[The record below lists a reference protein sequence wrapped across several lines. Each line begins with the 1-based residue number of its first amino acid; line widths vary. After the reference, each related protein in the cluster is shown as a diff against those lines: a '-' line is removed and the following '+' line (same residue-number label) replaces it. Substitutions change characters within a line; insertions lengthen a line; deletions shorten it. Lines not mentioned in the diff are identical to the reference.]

1 MQRELE
7 IILTRQLAS
16 YLATPAFI
24 VDPEGNLLFYND
36 PAEAL
41 LGHRFDET
49 GEMLAR
55 EWSTL
60 FSPTDAHGASL
71 PPDELPLL
79 IALRTRHP
87 SHREFWITGLDGA
100 RRHLV
105 VTALPLVGQAGR
117 VLGAMALFW
126 EGEEA
131 Q

>member
-7 IILTRQLAS
+7 IVLTRQLTS

-55 EWSTL
+55 EWSTM
-60 FSPTDAHGASL
+60 FAPTDEAGAAL
-71 PPDELPLL
+71 PPEELPLM
-79 IALRTRHP
+79 IALRTRMP
-87 SHREFWITGLDGA
+87 SHREFWITGLDGH

-117 VLGAMALFW
+117 FLGAIALFW
-126 EGEEA
+126 EGA
-131 Q
+131 GR

>member
-1 MQRELE
+1 MQREVE

-24 VDPEGNLLFYND
+24 VDPEGNLVFYND
-36 PAEAL
+36 AAEAM

-60 FSPTDAHGASL
+60 FSPTDVDGSPL

-79 IALRTRHP
+79 VALRTRLP
-87 SHREFWITGLDGA
+87 THREFWITGLDGA

-117 VLGAMALFW
+117 FLGAMALFW
-126 EGEEA
+126 EGA
-131 Q
+131 GR

>member
-24 VDPEGNLLFYND
+24 VDPEGTLLFYND

-49 GEMLAR
+49 GEMPAL

-60 FSPTDAHGASL
+60 FAPTDVDGVPL

-87 SHREFWITGLDGA
+87 AHREFWITGLDGA
-100 RRHLV
+100 RRRLV

-117 VLGAMALFW
+117 FLGAMALFW
-126 EGEEA
+126 EGAA

>member
-55 EWSTL
+55 EWSSNGS
-60 FSPTDAHGASL
+60 SPPRTPTARRC
-71 PPDELPLL
+71 
-79 IALRTRHP
+79 LRTSSRSSSRCAP
-87 SHREFWITGLDGA
+87 ATRRTGSSGSPGSTE
-100 RRHLV
+100 RGGIWR
-105 VTALPLVGQAGR
+105 
-117 VLGAMALFW
+117 
-126 EGEEA
+126 
-131 Q
+131 

>member
-1 MQRELE
+1 MQQELE
-7 IILTRQLAS
+7 VVLTRQLTS

-49 GEMLAR
+49 GEMPAV
-55 EWSTL
+55 EWTTM
-60 FSPTDAHGASL
+60 FAPTDSAGEAVS
-71 PPDELPLL
+71 PDKLPLV
-79 IALRTRHP
+79 IALRTRRPAH
-87 SHREFWITGLDGA
+87 SDFWITGLDGV
-100 RRHLV
+100 RRHLD

-117 VLGAMALFW
+117 FLGAIALFW
-126 EGEEA
+126 EGSS

>member
-49 GEMLAR
+49 GELLAR
-55 EWSTL
+55 EWATL
-60 FSPTDAHGASL
+60 FAPTDANGAAL
-71 PPDELPLL
+71 PAAELPLV
-79 IALRTRHP
+79 IAQRTRRP
-87 SHREFWITGLDGA
+87 AHREFWITGLDGT

-117 VLGAMALFW
+117 FLGTMALFW
-126 EGEEA
+126 EGAGE
-131 Q
+131 

>member
-7 IILTRQLAS
+7 IVLTRQLAS

-36 PAEAL
+36 PAEAI

-55 EWSTL
+55 EWTTM
-60 FSPTDAHGASL
+60 FAPTDAAGTAL
-71 PPDELPLL
+71 PPEELPLV
-79 IALRTRHP
+79 IALQTRRP
-87 SHREFWITGLDGA
+87 AHREFWIMGLDGV

-117 VLGAMALFW
+117 FLGALALFW
-126 EGEEA
+126 EGDGK
-131 Q
+131 

>member
-7 IILTRQLAS
+7 IVLTRQLTS

-55 EWSTL
+55 EWSTM
-60 FSPTDAHGASL
+60 FAPTDEAGAAL
-71 PPDELPLL
+71 PPEELPLL
-79 IALRTRHP
+79 IALRTRLP
-87 SHREFWITGLDGA
+87 SHREFWITGLDGT

-117 VLGAMALFW
+117 FLGAIALFW
-126 EGEEA
+126 EGA
-131 Q
+131 GR